1 MGAVKDYY
9 MWLEHNGYSERD
21 SDDDLIAE
29 YKNDE
34 EWHQTQPSHG
44 AMINRNNFIEEEDG
58 DYFIEE
64 DDDDG
69 IVIDDGD
76 YEGPND
82 MGWTPEEQWFRPDG
96 GLTGEAW
103 DFLATTDSQGDFI

>member
-9 MWLEHNGYSERD
+9 MWLEHKGYSADD
-21 SDDDLIAE
+21 SEDADLIQE
-29 YKNDE
+29 YKNDVD
-34 EWHQTQPSHG
+34 WHQPNPSH
-44 AMINRNNFIEEEDG
+44 ARMVKMDDG
-58 DYFIEE
+58 DYFIE

-69 IVIDDGD
+69 VVIDDGD

-82 MGWTPEEQWFRPDG
+82 MGWTPEDDWFTPDG

-103 DFLATTDSQGDFI
+103 EFLATTDSQGDFI

>member
-21 SDDDLIAE
+21 SDDDLINE
-29 YKNDE
+29 YKNDAD
-34 EWHQTQPSHG
+34 WHQPNPSH
-44 AMINRNNFIEEEDG
+44 ARMVKMDDG
-58 DYFIEE
+58 DYIIE

-69 IVIDDGD
+69 VVIDDGD
-76 YEGPND
+76 YDGPED
-82 MGWTPEEQWFRPDG
+82 MGWTPEADWFTPDG

-103 DFLATTDSQGDFI
+103 EFLATTDSQGDFI